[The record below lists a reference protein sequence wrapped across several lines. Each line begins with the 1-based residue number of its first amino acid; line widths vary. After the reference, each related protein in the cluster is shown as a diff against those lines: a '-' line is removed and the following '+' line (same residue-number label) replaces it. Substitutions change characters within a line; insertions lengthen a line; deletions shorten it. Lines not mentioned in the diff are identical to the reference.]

1 MLNFEPESHCLTNVE
16 MKVCL
21 FLFSERL
28 YKRWT
33 CSYLKCKPLL
43 HKMNRNVLCISATS
57 LFFFTPSHNEFL
69 RHSEAEC
76 VMRDSF
82 GVWVIGIKITWSE
95 EQGMD
100 NKQGSVYKNK
110 INFEVETQVT
120 EYISGATGAGN
131 ELLLASEL
139 RNRTTR
145 RACRSKMKWP
155 CLPNRLNI

>member
-1 MLNFEPESHCLTNVE
+1 MWKWRYVYSFFLRGCINVGHVHIWNANHC
-16 MKVCL
+16 CI
-21 FLFSERL
+21 
-28 YKRWT
+28 RWT
-33 CSYLKCKPLL
+33 EMCSAFQR
-43 HKMNRNVLCISATS
+43 HH
-57 LFFFTPSHNEFL
+57 FFFTPSHNEFL
-69 RHSEAEC
+69 CHSEAEC